1 MYDLPGAASPP
12 RLREGPL
19 HERPQCC
26 GGKGGCEAA
35 GDKEPGLIQV
45 LTIGELERLSGVPRS
60 TIHFYLSIG
69 LLPRPQKS
77 STSRSLYTEDH
88 VQILKSIAELKD
100 AGFTLAEIEEKL
112 QAKVDEANKSTV
124 DLAAQE
130 YQRVHK
136 RILAL
141 GAQELTE
148 KGYKDTHI
156 TSIVRKLGITTA
168 VFYSHFS
175 SKRALLAECVRSLTD
190 SGLEYVESK
199 EAATSDP
206 AERLL
211 WLCFSHSRVFR
222 LGVTALTLTRLE
234 AYKDEGELYTS
245 IHETFNE
252 IVAHIEQDLSGALGE
267 KREALGVPDELVA
280 QSLFAAY
287 EQTMFRMQADSKYR
301 LQDVLLTHLWIFLAI
316 QAARS
321 GEIDIDSRLD
331 RYRGLIEKL
340 AWELPPP
347 PSLLQE

>member
-1 MYDLPGAASPP
+1 V
-12 RLREGPL
+12 
-19 HERPQCC
+19 
-26 GGKGGCEAA
+26 GGE
-35 GDKEPGLIQV
+35 EPVLIQV

-77 STSRSLYTEDH
+77 STSRSLYTDDH
-88 VQILKSIAELKD
+88 AQILKSISELKE
-100 AGFTLAEIEEKL
+100 AGLSLTEIEAQL
-112 QAKVDEANKSTV
+112 QPAVDEANESTV

-130 YQRVHK
+130 YHRVHE

-141 GAQELTE
+141 AAQELTD
-148 KGYKDTHI
+148 KGYKDTHV

-175 SKRALLAECVRSLTD
+175 SKRALLAECVRALTD
-190 SGLEYVESK
+190 SGLEFVDSK

-211 WLCFSHSRVFR
+211 WLCFSHSHVFR
-222 LGVTALTLTRLE
+222 LGATALALTRVE
-234 AYKDEGELYTS
+234 EYEDEGEVHRS

-252 IVAHIEQDLSGALGE
+252 IVAHIERDLAETGDD
-267 KREALGVPDELVA
+267 KRHARSVPDELVA

-331 RYRGLIEKL
+331 KYRGLIEKL
-340 AWELPPP
+340 ASELPPP
-347 PSLLQE
+347 PSLLQQ